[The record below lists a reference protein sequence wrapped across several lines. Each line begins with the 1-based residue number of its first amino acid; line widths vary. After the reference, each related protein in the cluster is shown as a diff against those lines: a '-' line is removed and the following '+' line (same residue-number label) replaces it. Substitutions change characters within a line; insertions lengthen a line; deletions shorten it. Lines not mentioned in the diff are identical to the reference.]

1 MDNTDSNKQKC
12 ATSIQVDLVEL
23 NGKLQRMMD
32 GIEIVKERQEDMAD
46 DIAKIKEAVYNPD
59 EGIYAR
65 LRELENWKKT
75 STRLIWLIITTS
87 VGVLTAGVIN
97 YIWESPK

>member
-1 MDNTDSNKQKC
+1 MDDTNKKQKC
-12 ATSIQVDLVEL
+12 TNIQVDLVEL

-32 GIEIVKERQEDMAD
+32 GIDIVKERQENMAD

-75 STRLIWLIITTS
+75 STRLLWLLVTTS

-97 YIWESPK
+97 YIWDATK

>member
-1 MDNTDSNKQKC
+1 
-12 ATSIQVDLVEL
+12 VDLVEL

-32 GIEIVKERQEDMAD
+32 GIEIVKERQENMAD

-75 STRLIWLIITTS
+75 STRLIWLIITTC

-97 YIWESPK
+97 YIWDSPK